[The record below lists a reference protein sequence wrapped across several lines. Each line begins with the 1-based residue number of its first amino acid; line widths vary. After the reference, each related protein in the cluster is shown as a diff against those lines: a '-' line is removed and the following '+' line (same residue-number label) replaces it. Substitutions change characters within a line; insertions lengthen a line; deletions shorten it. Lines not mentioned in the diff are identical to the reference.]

1 MSYSPEQIQRYL
13 ARIGAEGPLPH
24 CADTL
29 TKIISAHYRAV
40 PYENLD
46 ILAGRPLQLDP
57 EALFEKIVEKQRGGF
72 CFELNEALGALL
84 SGLGFSVTHLAARF
98 LLGEPEGVTPMR
110 RHHVLLVHLPDGD
123 YLCDAGVM
131 REAPRMALRL
141 ECGPVQADGIGK
153 YRFEED
159 PFYGH
164 VLCQSL
170 NGQDFVPLFGFTGE
184 PQANA
189 DFVMP
194 CFYCERH
201 PDSPFIR
208 ERMVGIYT
216 EGGSWNLVG
225 SSLRRLEGGRVVQR
239 QEVPEGEIPAVL
251 EDIFGI
257 PRK

>member
-1 MSYSPEQIQRYL
+1 
-13 ARIGAEGPLPH
+13 
-24 CADTL
+24 
-29 TKIISAHYRAV
+29 
-40 PYENLD
+40 
-46 ILAGRPLQLDP
+46 
-57 EALFEKIVEKQRGGF
+57 
-72 CFELNEALGALL
+72 
-84 SGLGFSVTHLAARF
+84 
-98 LLGEPEGVTPMR
+98 
-110 RHHVLLVHLPDGD
+110 
-123 YLCDAGVM
+123 
-131 REAPRMALRL
+131 MALRL